1 MHMAVS
7 MRKQIAQNKRNTIL
21 TMVLFVAL
29 ITIIGAIIAWANN
42 NWIILAWF
50 LIVTLSYVG
59 IQFLISDIVA
69 LICCGARRAKR
80 DEYQRLYKAAEK
92 IVDSAKI
99 PMPRLYI
106 IKDPA
111 PNAFTVGRNPS
122 RACIAVTTGLL
133 DVMDDK
139 ELRAIIAHEMVH
151 IKNYDI
157 LTSTV
162 TFGLV
167 SIAGIIADFGLRT
180 LLYSDRDE
188 EDNSPIGMLFVLI
201 VLALSP
207 VLAPVVR
214 FAISRRR
221 EYQADAASASFV
233 GEASEISNALRQLE
247 IHKQPM
253 RQQNFAME
261 ALFITNPLKKSIVS
275 KIYST
280 HPPIESRIER
290 LENVKK

>member
-1 MHMAVS
+1 MAVS
-7 MRKQIAQNKRNTIL
+7 LRKQIAQNKRNTIF
-21 TMVLFVAL
+21 TMLLFVVLIAVIGAL
-29 ITIIGAIIAWANN
+29 IALANN
-42 NWIILAWF
+42 NWIILVWF
-50 LIVTLSYVG
+50 MIVTLSYVG
-59 IQFLISDIVA
+59 LEFLFSDIIA

-80 DEYQRLYKAAEK
+80 DEYSRLYKAAEK
-92 IVDSAKI
+92 IIEDAKI

-111 PNAFTVGRNPS
+111 PNAFTVGRSPAHAS
-122 RACIAVTTGLL
+122 IAVTTGLL

-139 ELRAIIAHEMVH
+139 ELRAIIAHEMMH

-167 SIAGIIADFGLRT
+167 SIAGIVADFGLRT

-188 EDNSPIGMLFVLI
+188 EDNSPVGMLFVLA
-201 VLALSP
+201 VLLVSP

-214 FAISRRR
+214 FAISRHR
-221 EYQADAASASFV
+221 EYQADSASASLI
-233 GEASEISNALRQLE
+233 GDASEISNALRQLE
-247 IHKQPM
+247 MHKQPM
-253 RQQNFAME
+253 RQQNFATE

-290 LENVKK
+290 LENAKK